1 MAESNQLISSA
12 PSLLQP
18 APLNLTLGR
27 TLRRPNWGTL
37 LEKPMQWDVATVAT
51 RTMLDRVHDRLRGS
65 VDDVEVAMTDLLS
78 SLWSV
83 KSASEPE
90 VWEKVGEQCLSH
102 PLCQRIHEDPFASRC
117 FKKPRG
123 YAGDAVLIDYLYTR
137 DCHMD
142 EADEVSPLGERIF
155 EFTRDIPAGHA
166 VRKRRDLMA
175 KVIDEVCANVQRPH
189 ILSVACGHL
198 REAKLSEAVLGG
210 RAGRFVALDQDDLS
224 LQLVEREV
232 SGYGVTPVCNSI
244 KALFRGSVAEEKFDL
259 IYSTGLYDYL
269 DDRIATKLTQR
280 MFEMLNPN
288 GRLMLANFVPDIVC
302 SAYMEALLD
311 WKLIYRSTDQMEA
324 LSSTIPEAEMA
335 TRKIFVEENENI
347 VFMDITKR

>member
-1 MAESNQLISSA
+1 MAETDQLT
-12 PSLLQP
+12 PSVPTQR
-18 APLNLTLGR
+18 APLDLTLGQ
-27 TLRRPNWGTL
+27 TLRKPNWGAL
-37 LEKPMQWDVATVAT
+37 LEKPAHWDVATVVTAN
-51 RTMLDRVHDRLRGS
+51 MLDRVHDRLRGS

-78 SLWSV
+78 VLWSV

-90 VWEKVGEQCLSH
+90 VWEKVGAQCLAH
-102 PLCQRIHEDPFASRC
+102 PLAQRIHEDPFASRC

-137 DCHMD
+137 DCHLG

-166 VRKRRDLMA
+166 VRKRRDMMA
-175 KVIDEVCANVQRPH
+175 KVIDEVCAHVERPH

-198 REAKLSEAVLGG
+198 REAKLSQAVLGG

-244 KALFRGSVAEEKFDL
+244 KALFRGPVAEEKFDL

-280 MFEMLNPN
+280 MFDMLNPN
-288 GRLMLANFVPDIVC
+288 GRLVLANFIPDIVC

-311 WKLIYRSTDQMEA
+311 WKLIYRSAEQMTA
-324 LSSTIPEAEMA
+324 LCSTIPSMEMES
-335 TRKIFVEENENI
+335 RKTFVEENENI
-347 VFMDITKR
+347 VFLDITKR